1 MTLLIA
7 RIFVL
12 SLVFLNPSYG
22 QDEVYREV
30 TLEKYKL
37 QNKIK
42 NLLLKSSE
50 AQKNILFLEE
60 EISEMKQ
67 RMLLIAKEQTKI
79 QENIKLNFVTFANE
93 IIKFKLN
100 DYDDKNILKLQTF
113 KNWNAEFARI
123 NKLSADLISTKDSLE
138 QSQKEL
144 RESVI
149 SANGLMLNIN
159 SEIEEL
165 DTLQNY
171 LRSDLEVSGPD
182 SEFFKLIGKL
192 KWPVKKASI
201 IASKGFY
208 KIQGER
214 VYDYNEGLKFSAERG
229 EPVYPIAKGILEGEI
244 YVPNLGQIL
253 IVKHTENIRSFY
265 IGAATIPGIL
275 INDPLSPDQQLGLV
289 KSPILELKLRFDTES
304 LDPSEWVKFRR

>member
-1 MTLLIA
+1 MAVCLI
-7 RIFVL
+7 FC
-12 SLVFLNPSYG
+12 SLALG
-22 QDEVYREV
+22 QEDIYREV

-37 QNKIK
+37 ENKIK

-50 AQKNILFLEE
+50 AQKNILFLED
-60 EISEMKQ
+60 EIIEMRERLVLINSEQQ
-67 RMLLIAKEQTKI
+67 RI
-79 QENIKLNFVTFANE
+79 QNAIRLNFTSFANE
-93 IIKFKLN
+93 IIKNKVN
-100 DYDDKNILKLQTF
+100 DADDRNILKLQTF
-113 KNWNAEFARI
+113 KNWNGEFVRI
-123 NKLSADLISTKDSLE
+123 KNLAVDLTKTESTLE
-138 QSQKEL
+138 QSKKEL
-144 RESVI
+144 RESI
-149 SANGLMLNIN
+149 ITANGLLRTIK

-165 DTLQNY
+165 DTLQTY

-182 SEFFKLIGKL
+182 SEFFKLMGKL
-192 KWPVKKASI
+192 KWPAANSKLL
-201 IASKGFY
+201 ASKGFY

-214 VYDYNEGLKFSAERG
+214 VYDYNEGLKFSASRG

-265 IGAATIPGIL
+265 IGAASIPGVL